1 MVPAHSWPVS
11 HQTYCPHVHFHLHE
25 LYFFSPC
32 QPQLTRKKVT
42 SCSRVTPSTRASS
55 TSRQSKRPTAS
66 SSADAAKSKR
76 TPVNTQICNAVL
88 PEPLNCPS
96 KIHFPQL
103 CSALHIEQRK
113 GTEFNHGAQ
122 RLHKGREA
130 FKNWERGGTGWV
142 EVIKRGKWK
151 KQRWGRLSDG
161 NRGGTQEQGM
171 EGVCAS
177 VTERIRDELR
187 VIALMRPD
195 EVQRSIDSADD
206 GQDPLVS
213 RCCYSFPQIMCQVY

>member
-1 MVPAHSWPVS
+1 MYIFTFMSC
-11 HQTYCPHVHFHLHE
+11 T
-25 LYFFSPC
+25 FFFLC

-55 TSRQSKRPTAS
+55 MSRQSKRPTAS

-142 EVIKRGKWK
+142 EVIKQGKWK

-161 NRGGTQEQGM
+161 NRGGKTVERKSRGWR
-171 EGVCAS
+171 VC
-177 VTERIRDELR
+177 VRLWQTESEMSWGWSPSWGQTRY
-187 VIALMRPD
+187 
-195 EVQRSIDSADD
+195 SAA
-206 GQDPLVS
+206 
-213 RCCYSFPQIMCQVY
+213 